1 MSTIVQIQVNVDDAK
16 ALSSLTNI
24 ENIIKRINNTPIKI
38 SSAGVDLP
46 SGGNGSGAGF
56 GGGGSSGAGV
66 LRDVSNVATNLD
78 TRLAKLSNSIISIH
92 APRMGRDLWI
102 GQRLMRR
109 KGFQSTRPVWGAT
122 NFAQTSCRRT

>member
-66 LRDVSNVATNLD
+66 LRDVSNAATNLD

-92 APRMGRDLWI
+92 APRMGRDISGWVGDVTSWI
-102 GQRLMRR
+102 
-109 KGFQSTRPVWGAT
+109 FQSTRPVWGAT
-122 NFAQTSCRRT
+122 YRSV

>member
-56 GGGGSSGAGV
+56 GGGVSSGAGV
-66 LRDVSNVATNLD
+66 LRDVSNAATNLD

-92 APRMGRDLWI
+92 APRMGRDAPAPR
-102 GQRLMRR
+102 RLSPPRYFNPR
-109 KGFQSTRPVWGAT
+109 APYGARPHK
-122 NFAQTSCRRT
+122 